1 MIQRLLT
8 TLASLALAV
17 PVMAAEPAAGS
28 AIDLWQRLQGGSHVL
43 VVRHAATEPGIGD
56 PPGFAL
62 GDCATQRNLSAPGRA
77 DAQALGA
84 AVRQHGVP
92 VARVLSSRWCRC
104 QDTARIAFGKAELAP
119 MLDSMMNDD
128 ESSRGR
134 KLAELR
140 QAVQA
145 WNGPGN
151 LVLVTH
157 DVNIRAL
164 TGDRLAQGEMLVA
177 TRRPDGSLAVVGRLG
192 VPKSADAVQSM

>member
-1 MIQRLLT
+1 MIRQLLT

-17 PVMAAEPAAGS
+17 PGLAAAPAPGG
-28 AIDLWQRLQGGSHVL
+28 AIELWQTLQGGHHVL
-43 VVRHAATEPGIGD
+43 LVRHAATEPGIGD

-62 GDCATQRNLSAPGRA
+62 GDCTTQRNLAAPGRA

-104 QDTARIAFGKAELAP
+104 QDTARIAFGKAEPAP
-119 MLDSMMNDD
+119 MLDSMLNDD
-128 ESSRGR
+128 ESSRSR

-145 WNGPGN
+145 WKGPGN

-164 TGDRLAQGEMLVA
+164 TGDKLAQGEVLVA

>member
-1 MIQRLLT
+1 MPRLLLS
-8 TLASLALAV
+8 LASMALAL
-17 PVMAAEPAAGS
+17 PLLAAEPAAAS
-28 AIDLWQRLQGGSHVL
+28 ADELWQRLQAGGHVL
-43 VVRHAATEPGIGD
+43 VVRHAATEPGLGD
-56 PPGFAL
+56 PPGFVL

-84 AVRQHGVP
+84 AVRHHGVP

-104 QDTARIAFGKAELAP
+104 QDTARLAFGRVEAVA
-119 MLDSMMNDD
+119 MLDSMMYDGD
-128 ESSRGR
+128 AARAR

-140 QAVQA
+140 QSVLAWQA
-145 WNGPGN
+145 PGN

-177 TRRPDGSLAVVGRLG
+177 TRRPDGTLAVVGRLG
-192 VPKSADAVQSM
+192 MPKSVDAVQSM

>member
-1 MIQRLLT
+1 MIPRLLLS
-8 TLASLALAV
+8 LASMALAL
-17 PVMAAEPAAGS
+17 PLLAAEPAAAS
-28 AIDLWQRLQGGSHVL
+28 ADELWQRLQAGGHVL
-43 VVRHAATEPGIGD
+43 VVRHAATEPGLGD
-56 PPGFAL
+56 PPGFVL

-84 AVRQHGVP
+84 AVRHHGVP

-104 QDTARIAFGKAELAP
+104 QDTARLAFGRVEAVA
-119 MLDSMMNDD
+119 MLDSMMYDGD
-128 ESSRGR
+128 AARAR

-140 QAVQA
+140 QSVLAWQA
-145 WNGPGN
+145 PGN

-177 TRRPDGSLAVVGRLG
+177 TRRPDGTLAVVGRLG
-192 VPKSADAVQSM
+192 MPKSVDAVQSM